1 MAAGWVSSLPWLVS
15 FIMWLDIMGALVIVG
30 CFILGVNLVF
40 SLLWVVIL
48 ATLLVRLVS
57 G

>member
-15 FIMWLDIMGALVIVG
+15 FIMWLDIMGALVMVG